1 MDYLDMYAD
10 DSAGEGEGEKT
21 IEEYGQE
28 DEDSS
33 EAQIRAADRADFA
46 LDEIL
51 GEHEANLRSPRTYRA
66 PRLRRRRTDTEL
78 TLRQPHPSLPEEEEN
93 PHRLKRRR
101 LENQHSAVTQF
112 LDLEATE
119 DRDESDPDEEDS
131 MDDAFIDDDGLSHHS
146 EGEESTDLRNPALEF
161 MDEAEELAAIAK
173 DVEMRSRARQ
183 NPRISAWGDKNT
195 SHALNSGQNVP
206 EALQSL
212 EQHLAELQRHP
223 QAPQLAPPRIRHG
236 PRGALTL
243 VDAAPV
249 LPGMWG
255 RLRRSLKQGPK
266 KGSLAFADSDTTFLV
281 VADVKMEGDDDDTKS
296 GNTETAR
303 KDAKSM
309 GKRLREIIRIRLT
322 KNRPL
327 SKALLPENAP
337 SAEEIAIFDEQD
349 HPLLRHRPALSGPGL
364 ALTEGSRVVVKP
376 LDGELLVFGDSG
388 YITEIH
394 GATAT
399 VRRSY
404 CGKRIIQL
412 QQEFFTQLTGNA
424 SDDDIQINIESLRRH
439 ILDIPCNLQLGD
451 RVEVVSPTSEW
462 MGKQARVMQIE
473 LHPGSAFVDLVE
485 AESTSTFQVDM
496 ADLKRVFAIGDLVKA
511 FGQYTPPTLDYPYED
526 RHHEVGSTMELQT
539 SSVLAAHLE
548 FALEESG
555 PGAEGGD
562 AADPVL
568 HGERDIIRKQ
578 MHTGNCPWMW
588 HEVMI
593 VGKHNRKGF
602 WGTVVGN
609 HEKLGAD
616 QSRQRWVT
624 IREEGSN
631 YRYDIG
637 IEHVVHRHSL
647 KPLVQNSQDQV
658 EEKEAMARLKRIM
671 KVQWAEKELQ
681 QRRSATNVPPGVDV
695 EDNVGDGSQTPMQH
709 EFDPEWMAETPG
721 SSQLTS
727 APARSPTI
735 LPLPAPPA
743 IGEHGGDWL
752 CLPKLAHKRVD
763 VIVGAKTQ
771 GRVTALQARS
781 QGQTG
786 FIEINGALAEKDLMT
801 PIAVRL
807 GQDRKVVKMEPRY
820 LKPIRTTL
828 ELGFPLS
835 IAEVIGRVVIIGPD
849 VNGDKGRMGE
859 YAQTCERTSSL
870 PANSALVQFAREDP
884 LQPLVTAV
892 YHVQSLCSSYN
903 ADGVSTKATI
913 FF

>member
-1 MDYLDMYAD
+1 MDYLDIYAD

-66 PRLRRRRTDTEL
+66 PRLRRWRTDTEL

-119 DRDESDPDEEDS
+119 DRDESDPNEEDS
-131 MDDAFIDDDGLSHHS
+131 MDDTFINDDGLSHHS
-146 EGEESTDLRNPALEF
+146 EGEESNDLRNPALEF

-173 DVEMRSRARQ
+173 DVEIA
-183 NPRISAWGDKNT
+183 PKTSAGPT
-195 SHALNSGQNVP
+195 ACPSTY
-206 EALQSL
+206 
-212 EQHLAELQRHP
+212 
-223 QAPQLAPPRIRHG
+223 PPRTEGSPDSGGCSTR
-236 PRGALTL
+236 P
-243 VDAAPV
+243 
-249 LPGMWG
+249 PGMWG

-266 KGSLAFADSDTTFLV
+266 KGSLAFTDSDTTFLV

-364 ALTEGSRVVVKP
+364 ALTEGSQVVVKP
-376 LDGELLVFGDSG
+376 LDGELLAFGDSG

-399 VRRSY
+399 VHCSY

-412 QQEFFTQLTGNA
+412 QREFFTQLTGNA

-451 RVEVVSPTSEW
+451 CVEVVLPTSEW

-473 LHPGSAFVDLVE
+473 LHPGSAFVNLVE

-496 ADLKRVFAIGDLVKA
+496 ADLKRVFTIGDLVKA
-511 FGQYTPPTLDYPYED
+511 FGQYTPPTLDYPYDD
-526 RHHEVGSTMELQT
+526 RHHEAGSTMELQT

-658 EEKEAMARLKRIM
+658 EEKEAMARFKRIM

-709 EFDPEWMAETPG
+709 EFDPEWMAETLGP
-721 SSQLTS
+721 SQLTS

-807 GQDRKVVKMEPRY
+807 GQDRKVVKMESRY

-835 IAEVIGRVVIIGPD
+835 ITEVIGRVVIIGPD
-849 VNGDKGRMGE
+849 VNGDKGQMGE

-903 ADGVSTKATI
+903 ADGVSIKATI